1 MSCVLYDDAI
11 INNLRTLTQD
21 TRIYIE
27 PTENV
32 FGTIGKLENSQDHIQ
47 LPLISVAR
55 TGWSILNPQHMQ
67 KFDGALLKSDLE
79 EDYTQRIQC
88 IPIQINYV
96 LDVWSKTRAENDEIL
111 RELIFYYHNHPEME
125 VTIPYGADF
134 KHRFN
139 IFFNSDIEDNSD
151 IVEFKNRGEYFRQ
164 SISFYTDDAYLW
176 KTSSRPFTKLIVGY
190 EVVGTDEK
198 GGFYESNT
206 D

>member
-1 MSCVLYDDAI
+1 MSCVLYDNAI
-11 INNLRTLTQD
+11 IENLRQLTQD

-32 FGTIGKLENSQDHIQ
+32 FRTIGKLEGSKDHIQ
-47 LPLISVAR
+47 LPLISVSR
-55 TGWSILNPQHMQ
+55 TGWSVLNPQHMQ
-67 KFDGALLKSDLE
+67 KFDGALLKSDKE
-79 EDYTQRIQC
+79 NDYTQRIQV

-96 LDVWSKTRAENDEIL
+96 LDVWSRTREENDEIL
-111 RELIFYYHNHPEME
+111 RELIFYYNNHPEME
-125 VTIPYGADF
+125 VTVPYGADF

-151 IVEFKNRGEYFRQ
+151 IVEQKNRGEYFRQ

-176 KTSSRPFTKLIVGY
+176 KTSSRPFTKLIIGY

-198 GGFYESNT
+198 GEVFDNES
-206 D
+206 